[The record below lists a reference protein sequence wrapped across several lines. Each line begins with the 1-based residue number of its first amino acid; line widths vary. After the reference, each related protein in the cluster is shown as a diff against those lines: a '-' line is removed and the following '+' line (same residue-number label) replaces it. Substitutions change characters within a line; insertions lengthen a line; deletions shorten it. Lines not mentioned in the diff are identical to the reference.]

1 MRSRLKDSGAARV
14 VSGTVL
20 GAGTTFNGVGF
31 TSAKTATG
39 SYTVRF
45 LTPFR
50 GRPVTTVTP
59 AQGGNA
65 VAAYVSSEGA
75 DFSNIGTL
83 VGSTPADLNFN
94 FTTTGY
100 D

>member
-50 GRPVTTVTP
+50 GKPVTTVSP
-59 AQGGNA
+59 AQGGAA
-65 VAAYVSSEGA
+65 VAAYVTGDVG
-75 DFSNIGTL
+75 DFSTIGTL